1 MRKWP
6 TTKRRASNP
15 NAMSTIPV
23 ISPMTV
29 SCCVVRDANGG
40 VAKKAGTAHARSA
53 RSPAFGV
60 VVEATRR
67 ESRFKLSFTA
77 GLCLPHEVCQKHL
90 TDGWALFG
98 EEIHLPLCAG
108 AARTDGLRVR
118 NAELESF
125 IKGVADRLDRR
136 ALAPAPGSKV
146 NHRALTAAV
155 IDGRDFVAA
164 KRRAD
169 TEVLVPPGL
178 RSSSPA
184 VLDFNDHRTIW
195 DRLDQVHTKH
205 LRIAILPAGMG
216 LLFERI
222 EPFANEPA
230 EASGPPSRIRL
241 SRLN

>member
-15 NAMSTIPV
+15 NAMSTIPG

-125 IKGVADRLDRR
+125 IKGVADRFEENKGPHSR
-136 ALAPAPGSKV
+136 
-146 NHRALTAAV
+146 N
-155 IDGRDFVAA
+155 
-164 KRRAD
+164 
-169 TEVLVPPGL
+169 TELRGVLSEMPPPGQPMFCSHSGVVSGIRGSL
-178 RSSSPA
+178 ESHVRKLNLIGHFWS
-184 VLDFNDHRTIW
+184 LTI
-195 DRLDQVHTKH
+195 RPL
-205 LRIAILPAGMG
+205 
-216 LLFERI
+216 
-222 EPFANEPA
+222 A
-230 EASGPPSRIRL
+230 E
-241 SRLN
+241 